1 MATVYLG
8 RDEVLGRAVA
18 VKVLKGGFDASDI
31 AERFQREGRTAARL
45 SHPNIVQVYDAGE
58 AELDGR
64 AAPYIVMEHVPGGD
78 LKGLIDSEGHLRT
91 GWLARLGAGVAA
103 GLAHAHDR
111 GIIHRDIKPH
121 NILLDEDGSPKLT
134 DFGIARALDTT
145 AMTGSGVYLGTALYS
160 APEQL
165 KGEEVTPSSD
175 VYSLGAALYQAASGE
190 PPFSG
195 APIEV
200 ASQHTS
206 REPEPPGSV
215 RDSGLAHRE
224 MDDLILACLAKDPAA
239 RPDAHELRDRL
250 SDISAGATTREG
262 FARRDVGAAAA
273 PARPRGRRRR
283 PIFKTFAGAAALV
296 LLLSGAAFMML
307 AEDRSTGGFN
317 AGSGAREE
325 AAEPQPGQS
334 EGNPSSGDSAQA
346 NSDPQPQPGATEP
359 TTEGSGVVSAP
370 PTIQSDAQEDTQA
383 TAQAEAAAASQTLA
397 SIYQLAASED
407 YAGSY
412 ALLSS
417 GFQQN
422 TAGSQQ
428 SWAGTFDTLE
438 SISFIQGP
446 AATVSGET
454 AQVTG
459 ITRAVHTY
467 GTERNQGTW
476 TMVREGGE
484 WRLDSLSLTKL

>member
-1 MATVYLG
+1 MLQRELGSGGMATVYLG

-18 VKVLKGGFDASDI
+18 VKVLKGGFDGSDF

-58 AELDGR
+58 AELEGR

-78 LKGLIDSEGHLRT
+78 LKRLIDSEGCLRT
-91 GWLARLGAGVAA
+91 GRLARLGAGVAA
-103 GLAHAHDR
+103 GLAHAHER
-111 GIIHRDIKPH
+111 GIVHRDIKPH
-121 NILLDEDGSPKLT
+121 NILLDENGSPKLT

-165 KGEEVTPSSD
+165 RGEEITPASD
-175 VYSLGAALYQAASGE
+175 VYSLGAALYQAAAGE

-206 REPEPPGSV
+206 CQPEPPGAM

-224 MDDLILACLAKDPAA
+224 MDELILACLAKDPAT
-239 RPDAHELRDRL
+239 RPDARELRERL
-250 SDISAGATTREG
+250 SEVSAGATTREG
-262 FARRDVGAAAA
+262 FVRRDAGAMAA
-273 PARPRGRRRR
+273 PPRPRSRRRR

-307 AEDRSTGGFN
+307 AEDRSGGGFG
-317 AGSGAREE
+317 AVSGSQEE
-325 AAEPQPGQS
+325 AADLQPGQS
-334 EGNPSSGDSAQA
+334 EGNPSSNNPAQA
-346 NSDPQPQPGATEP
+346 DSEPQPGATEP
-359 TTEGSGVVSAP
+359 TTR
-370 PTIQSDAQEDTQA
+370 SDAREDVQA
-383 TAQAEAAAASQTLA
+383 AQTEAAAASQNLA
-397 SIYQLAASED
+397 SIYQLAASGD

-412 ALLSS
+412 SLLSS
-417 GFQQN
+417 DFQQN
-422 TAGSQQ
+422 TAGSRQE
-428 SWAGTFDTLE
+428 WTGTFGTLE
-438 SISFIQGP
+438 SISFVQGP
-446 AATVSGET
+446 TATVLGDT

-459 ITRAVHTY
+459 TTRAVHSY
-467 GTERNQGTW
+467 GVERNQGTW